1 MVLGAITAGIGL
13 IKTGIGAWN
22 AFRKN
27 TKLGAGISNK
37 LGNLIQEN
45 TRIKDDDSGFTR
57 FLKGTA
63 DVVNKAYFDP
73 DKETSRD
80 KAPSYQQVSNN
91 SSNSTWYGG
100 EGAVY
105 GSSPIKKQNYDYVRT
120 DFENLLRKN
129 LPPEIGRS
137 HKFDPSDAID
147 KALANA
153 ANRPKQIK
161 KSAFRRFFGY

>member
-1 MVLGAITAGIGL
+1 MVLGAIA
-13 IKTGIGAWN
+13 TGIAAWDR
-22 AFRKN
+22 FRKN

-37 LGNLIQEN
+37 IGNWIQEK
-45 TRIKDDDSGFTR
+45 TRVKDDDSGFTR
-57 FLKGTA
+57 FLKGAA

-73 DKETSRD
+73 DKETSQD
-80 KAPSYQQVSNN
+80 KAPTYQQVSNN

-129 LPPEIGRS
+129 LPPEIGKS
-137 HKFDPSDAID
+137 HKFNSE
-147 KALANA
+147 A
-153 ANRPKQIK
+153 ARVRAASLSKQIK

>member
-1 MVLGAITAGIGL
+1 MVLGAIA
-13 IKTGIGAWN
+13 TGINTLIGGWDIL
-22 AFRKN
+22 RKN
-27 TKLGAGISNK
+27 SKLAAGISNK
-37 LGNLIQEN
+37 IGNWIQEK
-45 TRIKDDDSGFTR
+45 TRVKDDDSGFTK

-63 DVVNKAYFDP
+63 DVLNQRYFDP
-73 DKETSRD
+73 DKETSQD

-137 HKFDPSDAID
+137 HKFDRSDAID
-147 KALANA
+147 KALAKA
-153 ANRPKQIK
+153 ANRPKQIQ

>member
-1 MVLGAITAGIGL
+1 MVLGAIATGYGL
-13 IKTGIGAWN
+13 WN
-22 AFRKN
+22 AFRRN

-37 LGNLIQEN
+37 VGNWIQEKMKV
-45 TRIKDDDSGFTR
+45 KDNDSGFTKL
-57 FLKGTA
+57 LKGA
-63 DVVNKAYFDP
+63 GDALNKEVFDP
-73 DKETSRD
+73 DNVTSED

-137 HKFDPSDAID
+137 HKFDRANAIA
-147 KALANA
+147 KA
-153 ANRPKQIK
+153 ANRPKQIQ

>member
-1 MVLGAITAGIGL
+1 MVLGAIAAGYGL
-13 IKTGIGAWN
+13 IKTGIGAWEN
-22 AFRKN
+22 LRKN
-27 TKLGAGISNK
+27 SKLAAGISNK

-45 TRIKDDDSGFTR
+45 TRIKDDDSGFTK

-73 DKETSRD
+73 DKETSQD
-80 KAPSYQQVSNN
+80 KAPAHQQVSNN

-105 GSSPIKKQNYDYVRT
+105 GSSPIKKQNYDYVRS

-137 HKFDPSDAID
+137 HKFARAEAIA
-147 KALANA
+147 KA
-153 ANRPKQIK
+153 ANRPKQIQ